1 MLLRINC
8 NNLKTHLSA
17 ERVFTYISSFLFPSK
32 SRGDNRRHSRNHSLL
47 FHRILVPAAPL
58 PLLTWEV
65 QRRGVRSGRHGAPG
79 DRHRRLLLGGGGF
92 FANLPG
98 GGNPTAL
105 PRSAR
110 NPSSHAAGGGGAR
123 RTKREE
129 RGRRGGGPGATG
141 PRPGLGR
148 AEARGSESAAS
159 DWRSLSPSRCTLG
172 LAGPLGQA
180 KKWRTSLAS

>member
-1 MLLRINC
+1 MYLN
-8 NNLKTHLSA
+8 A

-32 SRGDNRRHSRNHSLL
+32 SRGDDCRHSWNHRLL
-47 FHRILVPAAPL
+47 FHCILVPAAPL
-58 PLLTWEV
+58 PLLTWEI

-79 DRHRRLLLGGGGF
+79 DRHRRLLLGGGGGGFF

-98 GGNPTAL
+98 GGDPTAL

-110 NPSSHAAGGGGAR
+110 SPSFHAAGGGGAR

-129 RGRRGGGPGATG
+129 RRRRGGGPGATG
-141 PRPGLGR
+141 PGPGLGQ
-148 AEARGSESAAS
+148 AEASGSGSAAS
-159 DWRSLSPSRCTLG
+159 DWWSLSPPRRTLG

-180 KKWRTSLAS
+180 KKWRPSLAS